1 MLSISW
7 VHNELNDRAVVDL
20 IWDAVV
26 QSWRPKVMVGHIT
39 VIAAT
44 VVRCTS
50 DISGTIIDS

>member
-7 VHNELNDRAVVDL
+7 VHNELNDCAVVDL

-39 VIAAT
+39 VIAEIGQG
-44 VVRCTS
+44 TS
-50 DISGTIIDS
+50 DISGSIIDS